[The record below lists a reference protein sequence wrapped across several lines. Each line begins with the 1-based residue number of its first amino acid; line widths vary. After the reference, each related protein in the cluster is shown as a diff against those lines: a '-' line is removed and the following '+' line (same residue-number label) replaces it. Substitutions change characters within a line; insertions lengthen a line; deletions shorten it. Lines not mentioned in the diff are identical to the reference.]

1 MKIFKLIVI
10 PLIFIS
16 ILFTSCEE
24 QEDPNPIENNNSSGN
39 SGGWSNGYWLR
50 SSSGTYLDLTESK
63 PVFCAN
69 GAIVGG
75 TYSALAWTNADE
87 AFFTL
92 FNNGDERK
100 FKIEKSGSNL
110 ILSPWDEAGQQTNNP
125 TTYTPTGTFPCNSSI
140 SCTYSGEDV
149 VIWPLALLSGDRR
162 VGKPIEF
169 FDRVGWVSYDCHA
182 TNYWDFGDGTT
193 GTTTGRGGRIEHTY
207 SSPGTYV
214 ITLVATS
221 TEGVTSTAT
230 RELGIL

>member
-1 MKIFKLIVI
+1 MKIIKLIAL
-10 PLIFIS
+10 PLIFVTL
-16 ILFTSCEE
+16 LFTSCEE
-24 QEDPNPIENNNSSGN
+24 EGSPHVDNNNSSED
-39 SGGWSNGYWLR
+39 WSNGYWLR

-69 GAIVGG
+69 GAVVGG
-75 TYSALAWTNADE
+75 TYTALDWINSNE

-100 FKIEKSGSNL
+100 FKIEKSGINL

-125 TTYTPTGTFPCNSSI
+125 TTYTPTSTFPCNSSI
-140 SCTYSGEDV
+140 SCTYSGDDV
-149 VIWPLALLSGDRR
+149 ILWPNALLTGDRR

-169 FDRVGWVSYDCHA
+169 WARRNGWVNYDCQA
-182 TNYWDFGDGTT
+182 INYWDFGDGTT
-193 GTTTGRGGRIEHTY
+193 GTTEREEKIEHAY
-207 SSPGTYV
+207 SSKGNYV

-230 RELGIL
+230 REFTIL